1 MSSKILINALD
12 SEECRIA
19 TVLNNRLEEFQIE
32 TTAREVTQ
40 GNIYKGVVVR
50 VEPSLQAVFVDYG
63 AEKNGFL
70 QKNEIHPDYFLD
82 DPSGSQSLKSI
93 IKNGQ
98 ELMVQVTKEPFMKK
112 GPCSPRLFPCPAVIP
127 C

>member
-32 TTAREVTQ
+32 TTAREVSQ

-70 QKNEIHPDYFLD
+70 QKNEIL
-82 DPSGSQSLKSI
+82 LK
-93 IKNGQ
+93 
-98 ELMVQVTKEPFMKK
+98 F
-112 GPCSPRLFPCPAVIP
+112 RFAY
-127 C
+127 